1 MASENAFLPIS
12 ALSPD
17 QDLSSEGLSFWRD
30 GFSRLKKSRRA
41 KIALSILSFFVLL
54 ALIGPWISGHTYYDI
69 NLEIK
74 NTPPSN
80 LFWLGSDDL
89 GRDLF
94 TRLCYGIRISLF
106 VGLAAALIDLIIG
119 VTYGAFAAFCGGK
132 TDEVLM
138 RLIDIL
144 STIPDLLIIIA
155 LTVVFGTGL
164 GSIILAFIVT
174 GWISMARIIRS
185 KILQTKSADYVLASK
200 TMGAGAKHIFVCHL
214 IPSCIGPMAVMIT
227 LSIPIAIFTEAILS
241 FLGLGVQVPIAS
253 LGSLAHDGLTSM
265 QYYPWRLF
273 FPSIAISCIILSFNV
288 LGDILRDC
296 FDPKGKN
303 T

>member
-1 MASENAFLPIS
+1 MSLDNAFLPIS
-12 ALSPD
+12 ALSNKKELPR
-17 QDLSSEGLSFWRD
+17 EGLSFWQD
-30 GFSRLKKSRRA
+30 GFCRLKKSHRA
-41 KIALSILSFFVLL
+41 KSALCILGFFILL
-54 ALIGPWISGHTYYDI
+54 AFIGPWISGHTYYDI

-74 NTPPSN
+74 NTPPSS

-106 VGLAAALIDLIIG
+106 VGLAAAVIDLVIG

-132 TDEVLM
+132 VDEFLM
-138 RLIDIL
+138 RLTDIL

-185 KILQTKSADYVLASK
+185 KILQTKSDDYVLAAK
-200 TMGAGAKHIFVCHL
+200 TMGANIRHIFFYHL
-214 IPSCIGPMAVMIT
+214 IPSSIGPMIVTMT
-227 LSIPIAIFTEAILS
+227 LTIPLAIFTEAILS

-265 QYYPWRLF
+265 RYYPWRLF
-273 FPSIAISCIILSFNV
+273 FPSIAISCIILSFNI
-288 LGDILRDC
+288 LGDVLRDC
-296 FDPKGKN
+296 FDPQGKN
-303 T
+303 I